1 MERTRERWKRVAWRA
16 FLFFLASATSS
27 CLPLALAGQ
36 LWPHGGNPGAAY
48 MFWVASGVNVAGVL
62 ILGWRYAPVLLL
74 DALPF
79 YFLLDVP
86 PELAVMGSLAD
97 TTEAFLAWWVIVQ
110 IGRYAGSF
118 ERLRSVLALL
128 LTVFAS
134 APGAMIGVWCLI
146 REGNVVPSNY
156 WPAVGNWLLG
166 NNTAILMLT
175 PLLTKIVHR
184 HIWRK
189 RTRREWI
196 AWIIGGVGCG
206 VLTFHTVVQ
215 SGQTNFAFLL
225 FPYVILAAVRFGIN
239 GASVALGFVMASLF
253 ATLLYYAPAMTPE
266 LLGAKIWFLQSF
278 YWVLAATGLVVAAL
292 AGERRVAEKRLL
304 VEQNRTLE
312 AQLRAESA
320 RLEALRYQIHPHFLF
335 NALNSIRATLPLEAM
350 VPREMVTDLGEF
362 LRSTLNHP
370 STNVVPLIEEIEL
383 MERYLAIEK
392 RRFGEDLQVS
402 IRLDPSIGQT
412 PVPVLL
418 LQPLVENAIRHGLQA
433 NPERFRLQVIAKRDD
448 SHLCLQVANT
458 GVWREPQPDEERP
471 GLGLANI
478 RRRLELIYGA
488 PATLNCL
495 THDGWVRMTI
505 LLPLPPEIHAL
516 PDC

>member
-1 MERTRERWKRVAWRA
+1 MEQTRKGWKRVVWRA
-16 FLFFLASATSS
+16 FLFFLASATSA
-27 CLPLALAGQ
+27 CLPLALARQ
-36 LWPHGGNPGAAY
+36 FWPHGGNPGAAY
-48 MFWVASGVNVAGVL
+48 AFWIASGVNVAGVL

-74 DALPF
+74 DALPL
-79 YFLLDVP
+79 YFLVDVP
-86 PELAVMGSLAD
+86 PRLALIGSLGDA
-97 TTEAFLAWWVIVQ
+97 TEALLAWWMIVG

-118 ERLRSVLALL
+118 QPLRSVLALL

-146 REGNVVPSNY
+146 REGSVAPSHY

-166 NNTAILMLT
+166 ANTAILMLT
-175 PLLTKIVHR
+175 PLLTKIVRR

-189 RTRREWI
+189 RTPRDWA
-196 AWIIGGVGCG
+196 AWIVVGVGCG

-239 GASVALGFVMASLF
+239 GAALALGFVMASLF

-266 LLGAKIWFLQSF
+266 QFGTKIWFLQSF

-292 AGERRVAEKRLL
+292 AGERRVAGKRLL
-304 VEQNRTLE
+304 IEQNRTLE

-335 NALNSIRATLPLEAM
+335 NALNSIRATLPLEAV
-350 VPREMVTDLGEF
+350 VPREMVTDLGDF

-370 STNVVPLIEEIEL
+370 SANVVPLIEEIEL

-392 RRFGEDLQVS
+392 RRFGDDLHVS

-433 NPERFRLQVIAKRDD
+433 NPERFRLQVIARRDD

-458 GVWREPQPDEERP
+458 GVWRETQDDEARP

-478 RRRLELIYGA
+478 RRRLELLYGP

-505 LLPLPPEIHAL
+505 QLPLSPETHAL

>member
-1 MERTRERWKRVAWRA
+1 
-16 FLFFLASATSS
+16 
-27 CLPLALAGQ
+27 
-36 LWPHGGNPGAAY
+36 
-48 MFWVASGVNVAGVL
+48 MFWIASGVNVAGLL

-79 YFLLDVP
+79 YFLLDIP
-86 PELAVMGSLAD
+86 PQLALAGSVAD
-97 TTEAFLAWWVIVQ
+97 ATEALLAWWMIVR

-118 ERLRSVLALL
+118 GRLRSIFALL

-134 APGAMIGVWCLI
+134 FPAALIGVWGLI
-146 REGNVVPSNY
+146 RAGNVAPPY
-156 WPAVGNWLLG
+156 FWQAVGNWLLG
-166 NNTAILMLT
+166 TNTAILMLT
-175 PLLTKIVHR
+175 PLLTKIVRR

-189 RTRREWI
+189 RTRREWF
-196 AWIIGGVGCG
+196 AWMAGGAGCG
-206 VLTFHTVVQ
+206 VLTFYTVVQ

-239 GASVALGFVMASLF
+239 GAATALGFVMSSLF

-304 VEQNRTLE
+304 IEQNRTLE
-312 AQLRAESA
+312 ALLRAESA

-335 NALNSIRATLPLEAM
+335 NALNSIRATLPLEAV
-350 VPREMVTDLGEF
+350 VPREMVTDLGDF

-370 STNVVPLIEEIEL
+370 TANVVPLIDEIEL

-402 IRLDPSIGQT
+402 IRLDPAVGQT

-433 NPERFRLQVIAKRDD
+433 NPERFRLQVTAKRDD
-448 SHLCLQVANT
+448 SHLHLQVANT
-458 GVWREPQPDEERP
+458 GVWREPHADKARP

-478 RRRLELIYGA
+478 RRRLELIYGT

-495 THDGWVRMTI
+495 TQDGWVRMTI
-505 LLPLPPEIHAL
+505 QLPLSPETHAL